1 MIRSV
6 TLINLKPDTTAEQAA
21 AVKAAYLRLPGLI
34 PQLKAMEVG
43 LNAGLLDGAASLA
56 VVADFASREDFGV
69 YSTHAAQGE
78 VVFPVCGPLMTGYST
93 IQYEK
98 A

>member
-6 TLINLKPDTTAEQAA
+6 TLINFNPGTTSEQAA
-21 AVKAAYLRLPGLI
+21 AVKAAYESLPSHI
-34 PQLKAMEVG
+34 PQLKSIEVG
-43 LNAGLLDGAASLA
+43 LNAGLLDGAASIA
-56 VVADFASREDFGV
+56 VVADFNNKDDFGV

-78 VVFPVCGPLMTGYST
+78 VIYPVCGPLMAGYST
-93 IQYEK
+93 IQYE